1 MQHRRLAATS
11 SHLMGTASAAA
22 DDGPVVRTSLGPLL
36 GLRHGEADPQP
47 PDAPL
52 SAPGTLAFL
61 GVPYCKQ
68 PVPPRRFLPVQP
80 LEQPWSTPRPCVERP
95 PVAPQPLAPQ
105 LADAVKPP
113 SLDPSLLASGELP
126 AGQSEACCFLN
137 IYAPLA
143 PQSEGKLRPV
153 CVWFHGG
160 GMTFGSSKEI
170 DGSWLAKRADVIVV
184 TVQCPHWTKHECCLC
199 LCLSVL
205 HKIMCRE
212 QVSYR
217 GAWLFPA
224 DRWGDKPRH
233 SRSSRG
239 PKMDPPRSRRVWWGR
254 RECVRVWA
262 FVRGHMHSGA
272 PGLSASSRT
281 VSKGDRAL
289 GIAAHDHVWRHC
301 CEALC
306 ARGVPG
312 LVGCRGCHS
321 RPTERTHTRTV
332 ARGADSGDPFAS
344 ISAPTSTCT
353 HACTLQRVVLSLSPS
368 LPPSPSLSL
377 IFSLFLSLSFS
388 PSPSLSLCA
397 LLLAKPSGDAGD

>member
-1 MQHRRLAATS
+1 MD
-11 SHLMGTASAAA
+11 TASAAA

-199 LCLSVL
+199 LCLSVPL
-205 HKIMCRE
+205 CASLCCTQSCVGSRYRIGALGFFQPIDGVTNLGILD
-212 QVSYR
+212 QVE
-217 GAWLFPA
+217 AL
-224 DRWGDKPRH
+224 RWI
-233 SRSSRG
+233 
-239 PKMDPPRSRRVWWGR
+239 R
-254 RECVRVWA
+254 REAAAFGGDAENVCV
-262 FVRGHMHSGA
+262 FGLSSGGTCTA
-272 PGLSASSRT
+272 ALLGCPQAAGLFQKAIVLSASPRT
-281 VSKGDRAL
+281 TTL
-289 GIAAHDHVWRHC
+289 GAIAAKRSALAEYLGWSGAEDVTVDRLNGLTPAQLL
-301 CEALC
+301 EAQIQVICLYFSTDFYMY
-306 ARGVPG
+306 
-312 LVGCRGCHS
+312 S
-321 RPTERTHTRTV
+321 R
-332 ARGADSGDPFAS
+332 
-344 ISAPTSTCT
+344 I
-353 HACTLQRVVLSLSPS
+353 LQRVVLSLSV
-368 LPPSPSLSL
+368 SLSL
-377 IFSLFLSLSFS
+377 SLSLSLRVVVS
-388 PSPSLSLCA
+388 
-397 LLLAKPSGDAGD
+397 